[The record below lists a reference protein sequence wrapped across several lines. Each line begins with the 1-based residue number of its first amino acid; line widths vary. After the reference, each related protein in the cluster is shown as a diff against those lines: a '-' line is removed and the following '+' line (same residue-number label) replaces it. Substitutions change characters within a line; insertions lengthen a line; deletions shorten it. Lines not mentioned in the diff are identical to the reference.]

1 MRWSNVRLIFRRELK
16 DQLRDRRTI
25 FMIFVMPIL
34 LYPLLSMGMVQLKA
48 ASEEKQRKVIVVG
61 ADRLPNRPAL
71 LNAKRDGFSAD
82 LFDGPA
88 AASRLRVETEPADS
102 PWSRRDFSRIM
113 LRSGEA
119 QAVVMIPDDARRRV
133 AENRS
138 VEFEI
143 LADRADERSELTYR
157 RVAEALEAWNEKIV
171 RGRLASALPKV
182 KADEFLTPVKIKP
195 INLSTPTETGAS
207 VWAHLFPFL
216 LVLMSLTGAFYP
228 AVDLCAGEKE
238 RGTIET
244 LLICPATRAEIV
256 LGKFLTVMT
265 ASMASAILNIVS
277 MGLTAAALSK
287 QLGGAVEGTMLQPPT
302 LISSFWMI
310 LLLVPLSG
318 LFSAV
323 CVALAI
329 MAKSMKEGQ
338 YYMTPLY
345 MIALPLI
352 FVTLSPDVELDLFYS
367 LVPVTGVSLLLRAL
381 LEGRYHLARQ
391 YFLPVLLPTILYGLI
406 ALRWSVDQFQREE
419 VLFRESERFDLA
431 GWLRHVVRDRR
442 RTPSAG
448 EALFCFALML
458 CLAWFVT
465 GFITKSAWG
474 LLIGQVGFILAPPVL
489 LALILTS
496 SPRTTLRLNLPPV
509 RHLVLAIGL
518 AIALNPVVG
527 ELGRAV
533 EYLFPVSNLIKEQLS
548 HLVGAMP
555 DFGTTVLLMALV
567 PAICEETAFR
577 GFILSGLAAGHRPRS
592 AIFVSA
598 FLFGFLHVL
607 LSLFQ
612 QLFAATV
619 LGLVLGL
626 LAIRSKSLLPGIVFH
641 FLNNFFA
648 IGRGALL
655 ENPRLRPFATVLYR
669 DPSRGRYHWYWIV
682 LGGAISAAM
691 LWTLFIEGR
700 REPKSAK
707 PKPGAADSVAPTFS

>member
-25 FMIFVMPIL
+25 FMIFVLPIL
-34 LYPLLSMGMVQLKA
+34 LYPPLLMGMFQIKA
-48 ASEEKQRKVIVVG
+48 ASEEKQRTVVLVG
-61 ADRLPNRPAL
+61 AERLPERPAL
-71 LNAKRDGFSAD
+71 LNPEQDGFSPA

-88 AASRLRVETEPADS
+88 AAGRLRVNATKADS
-102 PWSRRDFSRIM
+102 PWRERDYSRNA
-113 LRSGEA
+113 LRAGQA
-119 QAVVMIPDDARRRV
+119 HAVVIVPEDARKRV

-138 VEFEI
+138 VEFDVF
-143 LADRADERSELTYR
+143 ADRADERSELTYH
-157 RVAEALEAWNEKIV
+157 RVRDALESWNELIV
-171 RGRLASALPKV
+171 RGRLAKALPKV
-182 KADEFLTPVKIKP
+182 KPDEFLSPVKVKP
-195 INLSTPTETGAS
+195 INLATPSETGAML
-207 VWAHLFPFL
+207 WAHMFPFL
-216 LVLMSLTGAFYP
+216 LVIMSLTGAFYP
-228 AVDLCAGEKE
+228 AIDLCAGEKE

-244 LLICPATRAEIV
+244 LLICPASRAEIV
-256 LGKFLTVMT
+256 FGKFLTVMA

-287 QLGGAVEGTMLQPPT
+287 QIGGAIQPPS
-302 LISSFWMI
+302 LASSLWMI
-310 LLLVPLSG
+310 LLLIPLSG
-318 LFSAV
+318 FFSAV

-345 MIALPLI
+345 MVALPLI
-352 FVTLSPDVELDLFYS
+352 FITLSPDVELDLFYS
-367 LVPVTGVSLLLRAL
+367 LVPITGVSLLLRAL
-381 LEGRYHLARQ
+381 LEARYDLARQ
-391 YFLPVLLPTILYGLI
+391 FFLPVLLPTILYGLI
-406 ALRWSVDQFQREE
+406 ALRWAVDQFQREE
-419 VLFRESERFDLA
+419 VLFRESERFDIS
-431 GWLRHVVRDRR
+431 GWLRHIVRDRQ

-458 CLAWFVT
+458 SLAWFVT
-465 GFITKSAWG
+465 GFITKSTWG

-496 SPRTTLRLNLPPV
+496 SPRDTLRLKWPSPRYLFLAV
-509 RHLVLAIGL
+509 GLVV
-518 AIALNPVVG
+518 ALNPVVS

-533 EYLFPVSNLIKEQLS
+533 DYLFPVSNVIKEQLTR
-548 HLVGAMP
+548 LVGAMP

-567 PAICEETAFR
+567 PAICEEFAFR

-612 QLFAATV
+612 QLFGATV
-619 LGLVLGL
+619 LGVVLGL
-626 LAIRSKSLLPGIVFH
+626 LAIRSKSLLPGIIFH

-648 IGRGALL
+648 IARGALA
-655 ENPRLRPFATVLYR
+655 ETPRLRPIAGILFR
-669 DPSRGRYHWYWIV
+669 DGTHGYYHWYWIA
-682 LGGAISAAM
+682 LGGAISAAL

-700 REPKSAK
+700 RDPKSSE
-707 PKPGAADSVAPTFS
+707 PRSNPNVADSIAPTFS